1 MKIKGATTILK
12 KEAEFLG
19 LTMEELNYAFRYT
32 QNTDG
37 SWSKK
42 IGSDANENVEVLHY
56 RNDGYGLRSSMVGDT
71 FTIWFNNKEYKKF
84 KCMPIGFQ
92 GVA

>member
-1 MKIKGATTILK
+1 MLLDIPKIQTVR
-12 KEAEFLG
+12 G
-19 LTMEELNYAFRYT
+19 L
-32 QNTDG
+32 
-37 SWSKK
+37 KK
-42 IGSDANENVEVLHY
+42 IGSDANDNVEVLHY

-92 GVA
+92 EVA